1 MKICKLGCPLRNVG
15 THSGQWSGKWRGG
28 YWEEHCTPNESPLP
42 AGLGQALGSIESQ
55 FLISGAKKKIMFPV
69 PRPPPCDGE
78 DEMGEKYELEFGSC
92 TALDMNMKYQSLQDA
107 ARLSTS

>member
-1 MKICKLGCPLRNVG
+1 MWGHILGSGVG
-15 THSGQWSGKWRGG
+15 SGGGG

-42 AGLGQALGSIESQ
+42 EGLGQALGSIESQ
-55 FLISGAKKKIMFPV
+55 FLISGAKKKDYVSCAP
-69 PRPPPCDGE
+69 PPPCDGE

>member
-55 FLISGAKKKIMFPV
+55 FLISGAKKKDYV
-69 PRPPPCDGE
+69 SCAPPPHV
-78 DEMGEKYELEFGSC
+78 MGRTKWG
-92 TALDMNMKYQSLQDA
+92 K
-107 ARLSTS
+107 STSWSLEAAQPLI

>member
-1 MKICKLGCPLRNVG
+1 MEGGATGKSTAPQTRALYLRVWARPLAASSLSFLSVEQKKRLCFLCP
-15 THSGQWSGKWRGG
+15 
-28 YWEEHCTPNESPLP
+28 
-42 AGLGQALGSIESQ
+42 A
-55 FLISGAKKKIMFPV
+55 
-69 PRPPPCDGE
+69 PPCDGE

>member
-42 AGLGQALGSIESQ
+42 EGLGQALGSIESQ

-69 PRPPPCDGE
+69 PRPPHV
-78 DEMGEKYELEFGSC
+78 MGRTKWG
-92 TALDMNMKYQSLQDA
+92 K
-107 ARLSTS
+107 STSWSLEAAQPLI

>member
-15 THSGQWSGKWRGG
+15 THSGQWSGKWR
-28 YWEEHCTPNESPLP
+28 E
-42 AGLGQALGSIESQ
+42 GLLGRALHPKREPFTCGSGPGPWQHRVSVSYQ
-55 FLISGAKKKIMFPV
+55 WSKKKDYVSCAP
-69 PRPPPCDGE
+69 PPPCDGE